1 MYQDIETRF
10 YFVPS
15 LYLNKNSYA
24 PYDFAGEK
32 VLIIQQSSE
41 DCVNHD
47 EAMQDILQNLR
58 LMADHEKEVMF
69 VISQFQ
75 YDNYLSSVDA
85 FVGHQ
90 LPMPATLRKQDT
102 NFGDFDFLIVHRRYG
117 LVVVMV
123 KACTVES
130 GVHKKT
136 NDYTKLHEEVKDGI
150 RKLQD
155 AECMIKHL
163 FSDQQWNLSVHK
175 SLFLP
180 NIPQKIIRC
189 LLRMHNTQGTTDV
202 ENTVNL
208 LLPKCSKNNPEE
220 LFYPPAGLQNS
231 CLCADQLKSSTATH
245 YLKLWLGSTFTET
258 DVSPVITDEQYRTV
272 IYR

>member
-1 MYQDIETRF
+1 MPECLFTYL
-10 YFVPS
+10 VSPS
-15 LYLNKNSYA
+15 LFSNQKLYVYFRKKSMQFKIHD
-24 PYDFAGEK
+24 PYHRAGRSM
-32 VLIIQQSSE
+32 I
-41 DCVNHD
+41 
-47 EAMQDILQNLR
+47 
-58 LMADHEKEVMF
+58 
-69 VISQFQ
+69 
-75 YDNYLSSVDA
+75 
-85 FVGHQ
+85 
-90 LPMPATLRKQDT
+90 P
-102 NFGDFDFLIVHRRYG
+102 
-117 LVVVMV
+117 
-123 KACTVES
+123 ES